1 MHPRSSTMAP
11 FAAPEG
17 WQKAPSSAPR
27 TALGQRLQAQLS
39 ITNEMSSTFM
49 AGTCAYAVLNMTPAG
64 ENG

>member
-1 MHPRSSTMAP
+1 MQPLSSTIAP

-39 ITNEMSSTFM
+39 ITNEMSSTLM
-49 AGTCAYAVLNMTPAG
+49 
-64 ENG
+64 ED